1 MRFSQPM
8 RQVKALGLPLLA
20 AGFVFAAAPNV
31 SEASELGD
39 NLLNEGADNAEVK
52 ELQNVLADK
61 SLIEQENITGV
72 YDDHTV
78 DAVAFFQME
87 NELLVDGIAGDQT
100 IGALTGVELDD
111 EGNLVEY
118 LQEELD
124 EVGYLEGSSI
134 DGYFG
139 ENTKSSVKSFQAD
152 HELNVDGIAGVN
164 TFSALHNAEAAVEE
178 ENTAEVEA
186 ETGTAEEAQ
195 TQETQSQEAEA
206 QAEEQQAEQQQPQTE
221 QQQTSEPS
229 NQGGQEANGQTMQ
242 MEATA
247 YTANCTGCTG
257 ITATGQDLNA
267 NPNKAVVAVDPNVIP
282 LGSRVHVEG
291 YGEAIAGDTGG
302 AIQGNRIDLHV
313 PTKDEAYSF
322 GRQNVTVT
330 VLD

>member
-1 MRFSQPM
+1 M